1 MTQKQ
6 ASSSPS
12 CGPASEAAAY
22 LPDESEQDRPQ
33 DTGRNSVAWGWFFN
47 HRNILVP
54 LTGEVFSRSLAQ
66 KSPRQATQIVAEEHP
81 EEASLEGSVFLKR

>member
-1 MTQKQ
+1 MKASRTGPRTQDGT
-6 ASSSPS
+6 AWP
-12 CGPASEAAAY
+12 GA
-22 LPDESEQDRPQ
+22 
-33 DTGRNSVAWGWFFN
+33 GAWGWFFN